1 MLETAIR
8 RRYPV
13 DAARAA
19 ETVNAFLGDADPRV
33 ALRAAQI
40 AAVMEG
46 QNQKDEHNAAIA
58 ALVEIRAQ
66 LASLGHHESDH
77 QYIESADSNAKAS
90 GRNYGTREGHAAEEG
105 ESQC

>member
-58 ALVEIRAQ
+58 ALIEIRAQ
-66 LASLGHHESDH
+66 LASLGHNEPDQQH
-77 QYIESADSNAKAS
+77 IESADSNAETS
-90 GRNYGTREGHAAEEG
+90 GGDD
-105 ESQC
+105 

>member
-13 DAARAA
+13 DSERAA
-19 ETVNAFLGDADPRV
+19 ATVNSFLGDADPRV

-58 ALVEIRAQ
+58 ALIEIRAQ
-66 LASLGHHESDH
+66 LASLGHNEQNQQH
-77 QYIESADSNAKAS
+77 IESADSETKAS
-90 GRNYGTREGHAAEEG
+90 
-105 ESQC
+105 S